1 MNSLNNNNNFIINNS
16 ECTQLKIN
24 KKIIPLFSTP
34 LQLKQKNLR
43 QQNKFDINIIN
54 PQKNKNLTNKV
65 IDLNLILSIF
75 YRGINLYNLT
85 LNNFLNKENNN
96 KLKLIRELKYDE
108 YNKLN
113 IIYNNYLYL
122 LNRYLPILQF
132 RSLIYKLELFAPKR
146 ILKYNY
152 LYTYTFR
159 LRSLHLNKKY
169 KYLSKFINKKVNNIN
184 IRMVSKLLEKGDI
197 LYLDIISLINK
208 KKIII
213 NNYKLNNLFLPVNNL
228 INNIIN
234 KKYLLEEIKE
244 KEEKKNNYDNL
255 LNLNLKK
262 LNFDLTFN
270 NLHKNNEIK
279 IRNTRKAILN
289 YLNFEES
296 DALNLKNNN
305 YSSPVEVMYNNNLV
319 SKPIINQY
327 LKEMSKFNMWRKG
340 IFIYYNKIIGYNFN
354 SNTNKLIKNIYNLL
368 HASFKSMYCLISKPV
383 FIITPDKITI
393 QLFYYLFIPNLL
405 KLKQINLYKK
415 NKKYKNIKLI
425 MRRRELINKH
435 IIFKQ
440 QISKYRRFKKT
451 KINLLNLSSN
461 ALTKVFS
468 NKFKILCNILSN
480 LFKKPVELNL
490 TRLHYPY
497 FDSNI
502 LVNLLGIMINK
513 IKLRIIIRKLFANT
527 VIKNLNSVNLNRNNN
542 IIPAFLTGINIKVA
556 GRLLTQ
562 KVVPR
567 KTVKTIIRGASA
579 RSKVNFLDVATY
591 NSKNKRG
598 AFSITVKSGQ
608 NYF

>member
-1 MNSLNNNNNFIINNS
+1 
-16 ECTQLKIN
+16 
-24 KKIIPLFSTP
+24 
-34 LQLKQKNLR
+34 
-43 QQNKFDINIIN
+43 
-54 PQKNKNLTNKV
+54 
-65 IDLNLILSIF
+65 
-75 YRGINLYNLT
+75 
-85 LNNFLNKENNN
+85 
-96 KLKLIRELKYDE
+96 
-108 YNKLN
+108 
-113 IIYNNYLYL
+113 
-122 LNRYLPILQF
+122 
-132 RSLIYKLELFAPKR
+132 
-146 ILKYNY
+146 
-152 LYTYTFR
+152 
-159 LRSLHLNKKY
+159 
-169 KYLSKFINKKVNNIN
+169 
-184 IRMVSKLLEKGDI
+184 
-197 LYLDIISLINK
+197 
-208 KKIII
+208 
-213 NNYKLNNLFLPVNNL
+213 
-228 INNIIN
+228 
-234 KKYLLEEIKE
+234 
-244 KEEKKNNYDNL
+244 
-255 LNLNLKK
+255 
-262 LNFDLTFN
+262 
-270 NLHKNNEIK
+270 
-279 IRNTRKAILN
+279 
-289 YLNFEES
+289 
-296 DALNLKNNN
+296 
-305 YSSPVEVMYNNNLV
+305 
-319 SKPIINQY
+319 
-327 LKEMSKFNMWRKG
+327 
-340 IFIYYNKIIGYNFN
+340 
-354 SNTNKLIKNIYNLL
+354 
-368 HASFKSMYCLISKPV
+368 MYCLISKPV